1 MSCAVEALGMA
12 LPGTATGPAVDT
24 ENKVT
29 SKKENDCRKVVEAL
43 FNLMECKILAQQ
55 ILTRKAFENAIA
67 VMFAVGGSTNGVLH
81 LLALAHEAK
90 VRLDINDFNKIG
102 DRVPIIV
109 NVSPHGKYHTAD
121 IDTIGGL
128 PIVMKEL
135 LAHGLIHGDCLTV
148 SGHTV
153 AENLAAVPSL
163 SDLGSQDMVFGVDKP
178 FSSPGRHII
187 ILKGNLCPESAVLKL
202 SGKQFDNLFI
212 GPAVVFDN
220 EQDAYD
226 AVMAGRIKAG
236 DVLVIRYQGPKG
248 SPGMPEMLSPSAALV
263 GAGLGQVVALVT
275 DGRFSGAS
283 HGITYYSTA
292 SMSADL
298 CLPLY

>member
-1 MSCAVEALGMA
+1 
-12 LPGTATGPAVDT
+12 
-24 ENKVT
+24 
-29 SKKENDCRKVVEAL
+29 
-43 FNLMECKILAQQ
+43 
-55 ILTRKAFENAIA
+55 
-67 VMFAVGGSTNGVLH
+67 
-81 LLALAHEAK
+81 
-90 VRLDINDFNKIG
+90 
-102 DRVPIIV
+102 
-109 NVSPHGKYHTAD
+109 
-121 IDTIGGL
+121 
-128 PIVMKEL
+128 MKEL

-248 SPGMPEMLSPSAALV
+248 
-263 GAGLGQVVALVT
+263 
-275 DGRFSGAS
+275 R
-283 HGITYYSTA
+283 
-292 SMSADL
+292 
-298 CLPLY
+298 